1 MSSLEKLIQLKPHIG
16 VNLYRNLSNSIDKQW
31 TIDKID
37 YLYEKHSADIDPI
50 DTSEKSLVGLIKKI
64 EQRNPSTEAELAN
77 IGLEDSAD
85 IGETDEHD
93 AGADNGVEESSAE
106 EVAAPEEISATDTAP
121 VDTDLLK
128 KKA

>member
-37 YLYEKHSADIDPI
+37 YLYEKHSADLDPI
-50 DTSEKSLVGLIKKI
+50 DTSEKSLLGLIKQI
-64 EQRNPSTEAELAN
+64 EQRTPSTEAELAN
-77 IGLEDSAD
+77 IGLEDSAA
-85 IGETDEHD
+85 IGESDEQP
-93 AGADNGVEESSAE
+93 SE
-106 EVAAPEEISATDTAP
+106 EVEVPEEDSATDTAP
-121 VDTDLLK
+121 VDADLLK